1 MTNERMSA
9 YKNLPMAYSEAVLI
23 PIGTDTLIHGVGTA
37 DGATVE
43 AVNRYLYNGGSENR
57 KNLVLWL
64 ESRFE
69 DGPVAPE
76 PVVLP
81 ADGIFSPE
89 NGETFYNLS
98 EYLAWRIYHGLC
110 SFDSYVGLIC
120 HRTAWENEELQ
131 IEKTLISALE
141 RRGIGV
147 IPVFSDGPAS
157 GRQDSRHAQRLISD
171 CFIENGKPFIDAF
184 ISRTIFSVGKG
195 DGKGMY
201 DMAAELFSQLNIPVF
216 SPIVSYFSSEN
227 EWRKENNPLMTE
239 LPWAFMTPE
248 LQGMTEPVIIGVR
261 DNDTGLPT
269 PLPERIEH
277 FAGRVAGWQN
287 LKTKKNRD
295 KKIVLMLHNAPCS
308 GVEATIGVGHE
319 LNVFESAA
327 LLLSGMASEGYLV
340 DPLPKDGDELKE
352 WIMHRRAYS
361 DFRWTSAADIL
372 DSGGALYT
380 MPCSEYSEY
389 YGMLPAE
396 NRRKLEEMYG
406 EPPGEGMVV
415 DGNLLVTGIDLGN
428 VLVMVEPKRG
438 CYGPKCTGEVCK
450 ILQDPMCPPP
460 HQYLATFFYLR
471 FLWKADCCVQIGSH
485 GALEFLPGKS
495 SGMSEC
501 CWPDIAL
508 GQLPNLYIYHTGIPG
523 EALTAKRRSY
533 AVTIG
538 HLPSVAPTMRPELLT
553 LLRTLTEYQEA
564 KTLGR
569 AQVELLYGVLKEQL
583 RQLPGMQEYF
593 DAQENEEA
601 GCRRLKQLLL
611 GTNSDS
617 RAGKRHIFGA
627 VPDENETVSYIR
639 EVWRSDLILSDELS
653 GLPNDEPEHSEAVT
667 AIIRDAL
674 SRKTDMLA
682 SGVLALDA
690 LEIAEN
696 LKKTNNE
703 MNSLMAALSGGYVS
717 PGIYGTPDN
726 NGRLVIPTGRNIYA
740 LDVDKVPSR
749 EAYEIGKQMAVKLIG
764 KYLEE
769 EGRYPEQISMNM
781 ISLDISRSKGE
792 QMSQMLF
799 LLGISPVWET
809 NGRVSGLKVIPHQ
822 ELGRPR
828 IDVVLRITGVLR
840 DSWPSAVQL
849 LDDAVMLAVSLDE
862 PDDMNYV
869 RKHTR
874 QLVAE
879 LEKEGTDRIERR
891 STIRI
896 FGDPPGTFG
905 AGIDLALKASAWGDE
920 KDLARYFVQASS
932 HAYGRELSG
941 DRAVSEFVYSV
952 KQTDVTYD
960 TTAARRYDML
970 STGFSAEVHGG
981 FRLLAKTLGGRNVR
995 QYQGAVEQSG
1005 EHTVL
1010 ALKDRLE
1017 QCLNE
1022 TMYNPIWKQAMID
1035 DGYTG
1040 GGEIMHRLQ
1049 NVFSWQCLTESVGD
1063 EAVDKLA
1070 REYLLDDTMR
1080 GFLSRENR
1088 YALEEAARR
1097 FLELHE
1103 RGKWDGDPE
1112 CLMALQNV
1120 YLDIEGSLEDGI
1132 TERSGEIQGGAIEV
1146 VDDSKVEAWKEKL
1159 RQVDAIFKK

>member
-1 MTNERMSA
+1 
-9 YKNLPMAYSEAVLI
+9 
-23 PIGTDTLIHGVGTA
+23 
-37 DGATVE
+37 
-43 AVNRYLYNGGSENR
+43 
-57 KNLVLWL
+57 
-64 ESRFE
+64 
-69 DGPVAPE
+69 
-76 PVVLP
+76 
-81 ADGIFSPE
+81 
-89 NGETFYNLS
+89 
-98 EYLAWRIYHGLC
+98 
-110 SFDSYVGLIC
+110 
-120 HRTAWENEELQ
+120 
-131 IEKTLISALE
+131 
-141 RRGIGV
+141 
-147 IPVFSDGPAS
+147 
-157 GRQDSRHAQRLISD
+157 
-171 CFIENGKPFIDAF
+171 
-184 ISRTIFSVGKG
+184 
-195 DGKGMY
+195 
-201 DMAAELFSQLNIPVF
+201 
-216 SPIVSYFSSEN
+216 
-227 EWRKENNPLMTE
+227 
-239 LPWAFMTPE
+239 
-248 LQGMTEPVIIGVR
+248 
-261 DNDTGLPT
+261 
-269 PLPERIEH
+269 
-277 FAGRVAGWQN
+277 
-287 LKTKKNRD
+287 
-295 KKIVLMLHNAPCS
+295 
-308 GVEATIGVGHE
+308 
-319 LNVFESAA
+319 
-327 LLLSGMASEGYLV
+327 
-340 DPLPKDGDELKE
+340 
-352 WIMHRRAYS
+352 
-361 DFRWTSAADIL
+361 
-372 DSGGALYT
+372 
-380 MPCSEYSEY
+380 
-389 YGMLPAE
+389 
-396 NRRKLEEMYG
+396 
-406 EPPGEGMVV
+406 
-415 DGNLLVTGIDLGN
+415 
-428 VLVMVEPKRG
+428 
-438 CYGPKCTGEVCK
+438 
-450 ILQDPMCPPP
+450 
-460 HQYLATFFYLR
+460 
-471 FLWKADCCVQIGSH
+471 
-485 GALEFLPGKS
+485 
-495 SGMSEC
+495 
-501 CWPDIAL
+501 
-508 GQLPNLYIYHTGIPG
+508 
-523 EALTAKRRSY
+523 
-533 AVTIG
+533 
-538 HLPSVAPTMRPELLT
+538 
-553 LLRTLTEYQEA
+553 
-564 KTLGR
+564 
-569 AQVELLYGVLKEQL
+569 
-583 RQLPGMQEYF
+583 
-593 DAQENEEA
+593 
-601 GCRRLKQLLL
+601 
-611 GTNSDS
+611 
-617 RAGKRHIFGA
+617 
-627 VPDENETVSYIR
+627 
-639 EVWRSDLILSDELS
+639 
-653 GLPNDEPEHSEAVT
+653 
-667 AIIRDAL
+667 
-674 SRKTDMLA
+674 MLA